1 MARKQPE
8 VTAET
13 RQNIIDAYWQLIMSD
28 TVNKITVKMIAERAG
43 YNRGTFYSYFLDIE
57 DLQSQIEDELL
68 PSEESFEKLREATI
82 SKNSKE
88 ILDVFMQIEDS
99 VGIKLSFLLGPSG
112 SLSFQCKF
120 KESLKSLI
128 IKYLPLDLN
137 VDDKTIDYKTE
148 MLCGLFYETLNYWY
162 RNGNK
167 VFKNEEMI
175 SLMMDTIFYG
185 VVGSKFHKE
194 NWEELHGNNK

>member
-148 MLCGLFYETLNYWY
+148 MLCGLFYETINYWY
-162 RNGNK
+162 RSGNK

-185 VVGSKFHKE
+185 VVGYKFHKE